1 MEGSRARRRRR
12 QGNDMEETTQLPCE
26 PSLVLGQTLFQLYM
40 QLAVTVCASD
50 ACATRRHA
58 PPHYKRA
65 RRELWRLA
73 APRLQDAYENALNE
87 VSELGALSVLVD
99 AYLLRYMLATR
110 CALPSKRMWRRREDG
125 DERDAIDSE
134 NVKRLVLDAVL
145 QFLRVISLR
154 CGRFRVIYAIRQA
167 RRGAFYG
174 GRGCSS
180 TCSGHD
186 DEVASIDASAPDWAH
201 ARTRRPTTF

>member
-1 MEGSRARRRRR
+1 MLAVDDGE
-12 QGNDMEETTQLPCE
+12 GNDMEETTQLPCE

-73 APRLQDAYENALNE
+73 APQLQDAYENALNE
-87 VSELGALSVLVD
+87 VSEMGALSVLVD

-110 CALPSKRMWRRREDG
+110 CASSFKA
-125 DERDAIDSE
+125 DAAKALQAFQSGQAD
-134 NVKRLVLDAVL
+134 VVAAAVRAAKADA
-145 QFLRVISLR
+145 
-154 CGRFRVIYAIRQA
+154 AEA
-167 RRGAFYG
+167 RRV
-174 GRGCSS
+174 R
-180 TCSGHD
+180 
-186 DEVASIDASAPDWAH
+186 
-201 ARTRRPTTF
+201 